1 MTGTPGPAS
10 GLLHRGKLVLAFP
23 GLLKAISAR
32 MTDAK
37 IKQRPLQLYGSRK
50 SGVRTQFGALVWRRE
65 AGEIRILLIGGR
77 RSRRWGIPK
86 GWPQS
91 GATPARA
98 ATREA
103 WEEAGAVGKA
113 AKTCIGVYS
122 YLKKIDGRPP
132 LPCVVAVFP
141 MEAQSLSDTWP
152 ESGQRR
158 RKWFRPEVA
167 ARKIRNP
174 ELRSIVLGFVSA
186 AAAPQNTGTESP
198 PNVAS

>member
-1 MTGTPGPAS
+1 
-10 GLLHRGKLVLAFP
+10 
-23 GLLKAISAR
+23 

-37 IKQRPLQLYGSRK
+37 IKQRPLQLSGSRK
-50 SGVRTQFGALVWRRE
+50 CGVRTQFGALVWRRKPD
-65 AGEIRILLIGGR
+65 GIHILLIGGR

-91 GATPARA
+91 GATPAGS

-122 YLKKIDGRPP
+122 YLKKMEGRAP

-158 RKWFRPEVA
+158 RKWFRPEDA
-167 ARKIRNP
+167 ARKLRNP
-174 ELRSIVLGFVSA
+174 ELRSIVMGFA
-186 AAAPQNTGTESP
+186 RAAPAPQKTGTDTPS
-198 PNVAS
+198 NVAR